1 MPARGKVNKSPCG
14 SKAMKLSTAAEPH
27 RTIGPYAAR
36 ADADIVEGDSLGG
49 RLLDLVLEE
58 KRSERLNSFQRV
70 SAA

>member
-1 MPARGKVNKSPCG
+1 MPR
-14 SKAMKLSTAAEPH
+14 
-27 RTIGPYAAR
+27 R

-58 KRSERLNSFQRV
+58 KRSERLNRFQRV